1 MGYKPFIWLMVAATV
16 ASMAGWLYIL
26 FSMDPTEAGIVGF
39 ALFYLTLFAACVG
52 LLTLAGVVVR
62 VHLRQRK
69 ATAFREVRV
78 AFRHG
83 VLLSSVAIL
92 SLALSANGLL
102 NFWWFL
108 GFLIVVGGLEYAAL
122 LVQESRRS

>member
-1 MGYKPFIWLMVAATV
+1 MGYKPFIWLMVGATV
-16 ASMAGWLYIL
+16 AAFAGWSYIL
-26 FSMDPTEAGIVGF
+26 FYVDPGEAGITGF
-39 ALFYLTLFAACVG
+39 LLFYLTLFACCVG
-52 LLTLAGVVVR
+52 MLTLAGVVVR
-62 VHLRQRK
+62 VHIRGRK

-102 NFWWFL
+102 NIWWFL
-108 GFLIVVGGLEYAAL
+108 GFVIVVGGLEYASL
-122 LVQESRRS
+122 LMHESRRS

>member
-1 MGYKPFIWLMVAATV
+1 MGYKSFIWLMLGATLAAFL
-16 ASMAGWLYIL
+16 GWSYIL
-26 FSMDPTEAGIVGF
+26 FNLDPTEAGIAGF

-52 LLTLAGVVVR
+52 MLTLAGVVVR

-102 NFWWFL
+102 NIWWFL
-108 GFLIVVGGLEYAAL
+108 GFVSVVGGLEYAAL

>member
-1 MGYKPFIWLMVAATV
+1 MGYKSFIGLMAVATI
-16 ASMAGWLYIL
+16 ASLLGWTYIL
-26 FSMDPTEAGIVGF
+26 FNVDPNEGGLLGF
-39 ALFYLTLFAACVG
+39 ALFYLTLFASCVG
-52 LLTLAGVVVR
+52 LLTLVGVGVR
-62 VHLRQRK
+62 VHLRKRQ

-83 VLLSSVAIL
+83 LLLSFVAIL

-108 GFLIVVGGLEYAAL
+108 GFVIVIGGLEYAAL

>member
-1 MGYKPFIWLMVAATV
+1 MGYKSFFWLMVGATI
-16 ASMAGWLYIL
+16 ASLAGWSYIL
-26 FSMDPTEAGIVGF
+26 FQVDPHEAGMVGF

-52 LLTLAGVVVR
+52 MLTLAGMIVR
-62 VHLRQRK
+62 VHMRSRK

-78 AFRHG
+78 AFRHA
-83 VLLSSVAIL
+83 VLLSFVAIL

-102 NFWWFL
+102 TIWWFL
-108 GFLIVVGGLEYAAL
+108 GFVVVIGGLEYAAL

>member
-1 MGYKPFIWLMVAATV
+1 MKYGSFIALMVAATL
-16 ASMAGWLYIL
+16 ASLLGWLYIL
-26 FSMDPTEAGIVGF
+26 FNVDPGEAGIVGF

-52 LLTLAGVVVR
+52 LLTLAGVTVR
-62 VHLRQRK
+62 VHIRK
-69 ATAFREVRV
+69 RHATAFREVRV

-83 VLLSSVAIL
+83 VLLSFVAIL

-108 GFLIVVGGLEYAAL
+108 GFVIVIGGLEYAAL

>member
-1 MGYKPFIWLMVAATV
+1 MGYRPFIWLMVAATA
-16 ASMAGWLYIL
+16 ASMLGWVYIL
-26 FSMDPTEAGIVGF
+26 LHVDPGEAGIVGF
-39 ALFYLTLFAACVG
+39 VLFYLTLFASSVG
-52 LLTLAGVVVR
+52 LLTLAGVTVR
-62 VHLRQRK
+62 VHVRKRQ

-83 VLLSSVAIL
+83 VLLSFVAIL

-108 GFLIVVGGLEYAAL
+108 GFVIVIGGIEYAAL
-122 LVQESRRS
+122 LVKESRRS